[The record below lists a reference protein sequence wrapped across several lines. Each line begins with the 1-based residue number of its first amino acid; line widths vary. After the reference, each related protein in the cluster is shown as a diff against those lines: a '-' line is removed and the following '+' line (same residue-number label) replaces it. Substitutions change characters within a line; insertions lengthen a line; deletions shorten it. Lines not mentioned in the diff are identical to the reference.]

1 MKRFFF
7 LSTFFLLFVSTAFA
21 QELSETNQ
29 QIIDLIIHAKNN
41 EFVEFSDM
49 YETTATA
56 IKSDEEEKILIVQF
70 LKKKGFKVENWGRGN
85 FPYGPRI
92 ISIEMVKA
100 DCRCDVAKLY
110 YTYDSDGTIEV
121 KEKIRC
127 YQIKNKP

>member
-1 MKRFFF
+1 MRRFFYF
-7 LSTFFLLFVSTAFA
+7 STFFLLFISNVFA
-21 QELSETNQ
+21 QELSKTNQ
-29 QIIDLIIHAKNN
+29 EIIDLIIQAKNN
-41 EFVEFSDM
+41 EFVEFSDI
-49 YETTATA
+49 YETSASA
-56 IKSDEEEKILIVQF
+56 IKSDEEEKILLVQF

-110 YTYDSDGTIEV
+110 YSYDNDGTNEV

-127 YQIKNKP
+127 YQIKK